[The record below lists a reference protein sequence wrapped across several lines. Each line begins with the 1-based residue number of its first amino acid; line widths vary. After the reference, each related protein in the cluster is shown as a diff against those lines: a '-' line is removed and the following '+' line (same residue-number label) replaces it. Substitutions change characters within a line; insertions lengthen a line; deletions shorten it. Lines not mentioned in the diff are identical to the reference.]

1 MAEWAVM
8 PLITCEHAAAGV
20 PRDCA
25 AIVNIPKSVL
35 RTHRGFDAGAIEI
48 ATVLAKRLG
57 APMLAHRVTRLIVDQ
72 NRSADRPEVFSRY
85 TRDLPRGVREQ
96 MLARYHAPFRAD
108 VLAEIGVMLGKNAG
122 GGGRKGYAK
131 SGGPNGMG
139 VAHVSVHSFTPV
151 LRGERRR
158 VDIGVLFDPSRRFE
172 SRIAA
177 RWMEELCTLEPRLRI
192 EPNEPYKG
200 TDDGHT
206 THLRTR
212 LKDRAYAGIEL
223 EVNQRLVRGDRA
235 RLKRLQK
242 HLGESLARALGE
254 V

>member
-1 MAEWAVM
+1 MAERAVM

-25 AIVNIPKSVL
+25 AIVNIPRSVL
-35 RTHRGFDAGAIEI
+35 RTHRGFDAGALAI
-48 ATVLAKRLG
+48 AKVLAKRLG
-57 APMLAHRVTRLIVDQ
+57 APMLAHGVTRLIVDQ
-72 NRSADRPEVFSRY
+72 NRSADRYEVFSRY
-85 TRDLPRGVREQ
+85 TRDLPHEMREDL
-96 MLARYHAPFRAD
+96 LARHHAPFRAD

-122 GGGRKGYAK
+122 GEGRKWNIK
-131 SGGPNGMG
+131 SGGVNGAS

-172 SRIAA
+172 SRIAE
-177 RWMEELCTLEPRLRI
+177 RWMEELRKFEPRLRI

-206 THLRTR
+206 THLRAR
-212 LKDRAYAGIEL
+212 FKDRAYAGIEL
-223 EVNQRLVRGDRA
+223 EVNQRLVRGARE

>member
-1 MAEWAVM
+1 MAERAVM

-35 RTHRGFDAGAIEI
+35 RTHRGFDAGALAI
-48 ATVLAKRLG
+48 AKVLAKRLG
-57 APMLAHRVTRLIVDQ
+57 APMLAHGVTRLIVDQ
-72 NRSADRPEVFSRY
+72 NRSSDRPEVFSRY
-85 TRDLPRGVREQ
+85 TRDLPRGVREAL
-96 MLARYHAPFRAD
+96 LARYHAPFRAD

-122 GGGRKGYAK
+122 GARRKVYAK
-131 SGGPNGMG
+131 SEGANGVS

-158 VDIGVLFDPSRRFE
+158 VDIGVLFDPARRFE
-172 SRIAA
+172 SCIAEK
-177 RWMEELCTLEPRLRI
+177 WMEELRKLEPRLRI

-206 THLRTR
+206 AHLRTR
-212 LKDRAYAGIEL
+212 FKDRAYAGIEL
-223 EVNQRLVRGDRA
+223 EVNQRLVRGGRA
-235 RLKRLQK
+235 RLKRLHK
-242 HLGESLARALGE
+242 HLAESLAQALNE